1 MLLLFGTPLRGRGE
15 RRFSPIKVSSFK
27 SITIEFFLF
36 FVVNIKKYLI
46 DGWIIKLDILQFIF
60 YWRGSTVVLPPQVM
74 MSYDQLV
81 GSGVNKRIRKGLFS
95 IVWLAYV

>member
-1 MLLLFGTPLRGRGE
+1 
-15 RRFSPIKVSSFK
+15 
-27 SITIEFFLF
+27 
-36 FVVNIKKYLI
+36 VVNIKKYLI